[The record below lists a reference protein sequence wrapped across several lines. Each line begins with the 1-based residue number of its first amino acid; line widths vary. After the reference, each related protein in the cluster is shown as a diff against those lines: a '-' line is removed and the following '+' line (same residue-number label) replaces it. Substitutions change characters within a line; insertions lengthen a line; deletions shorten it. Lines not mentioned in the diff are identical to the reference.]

1 MFTPNRSLS
10 IDELEADHDQIVS
23 RRDAHGLR
31 KGWVAV
37 KPCGIEK
44 ADCVRCRD
52 SLDLAEALRFHP
64 KVSMIISES
73 YICP

>member
-10 IDELEADHDQIVS
+10 IDDLEADHDQIVS

-37 KPCGIEK
+37 KLCGIEI
-44 ADCVRCRD
+44 ADWVD
-52 SLDLAEALRFHP
+52 AEILSILTMPCGRTQGFHDHLRELH
-64 KVSMIISES
+64 
-73 YICP
+73 

>member
-44 ADCVRCRD
+44 ADCVR
-52 SLDLAEALRFHP
+52 AEILSILPRRCGFTPRFP
-64 KVSMIISES
+64 
-73 YICP
+73 